1 MDKTKAGYVEGIV
14 SILTNTALFF
24 IKLWAS
30 AVSGSIA
37 LAADAWHTLSDSIS
51 SVVVVAAV
59 KLSSKKADKE
69 HPFGHGRWEYVASL
83 LIAIF
88 LGIIAYEFVKD
99 SIMRFNGRNKAVFGA
114 VAIIVTI
121 ISIVVKEALAQY
133 AFYIGR
139 KTENLSISADGW
151 HHRTDALSS
160 VVVLVGILFAK
171 KFWWIDS
178 VLGFVVAIMIFY
190 ATFEILKETITKI
203 LGEEPGQDLID
214 AIKKEILSVYNYDLE
229 VHHFHIHNYVSHKEL
244 TFHIRLDKNLNIET
258 GHKIASDIEKII
270 GEKFN
275 MSVTIHV
282 EPLYKNP

>member
-1 MDKTKAGYVEGIV
+1 MDKAKAGYVEGII
-14 SILTNTALFF
+14 SIFINTALFF

-51 SVVVVAAV
+51 SIIVVAAV

-69 HPFGHGRWEYVASL
+69 HPFGHGRWEHVASL
-83 LIAIF
+83 FIAVF
-88 LGIIAYEFVKD
+88 LGVIAYEFLKN
-99 SIMRFNGRNKAVFGA
+99 SIMRFNSGNEAVFTS

-121 ISIVVKEALAQY
+121 ISIVTKEALARY

-160 VVVLVGILFAK
+160 VVVLTGILFAK

-178 VLGFVVAIMIFY
+178 VLGIIVAMMIFY
-190 ATFEILKETITKI
+190 ATFEIMKETITKF

-214 AIKKEILSVYNYDLE
+214 AVKKEILCVYNYDLE
-229 VHHFHIHNYVSHKEL
+229 VHHFHIHNYVLHKEL

-275 MSVTIHV
+275 MAVTIHV
-282 EPLYKNP
+282 EPLYKNS